1 MDAQQIQEIE
11 RKKRSLKRYKKNR
24 ACVDRLEEKLS
35 LLDDRIKSIKTPSL
49 SGMPRGGQ
57 PITIDELMSDK
68 MDLEKRIARL
78 KEKADNLKYEILEEI
93 DTLDDVRYVE
103 ILESF
108 FIDCIDLEDIADN
121 EGYTVR
127 HVYRLYSEA
136 VTKLALTN
144 Q

>member
-24 ACVDRLEEKLS
+24 ACIDRLEEKLS

>member
-11 RKKRSLKRYKKNR
+11 RKKRSLKRYKKKR

-78 KEKADNLKYEILEEI
+78 KEKSDNLKCEILEEI